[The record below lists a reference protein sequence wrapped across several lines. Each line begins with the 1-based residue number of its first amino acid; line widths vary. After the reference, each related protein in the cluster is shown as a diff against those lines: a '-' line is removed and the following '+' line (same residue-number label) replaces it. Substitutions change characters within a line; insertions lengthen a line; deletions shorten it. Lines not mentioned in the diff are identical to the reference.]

1 MDNTLDA
8 FKAQQSKS
16 LEVLRKLQ
24 EFLQEGAQVGVPI
37 DPSLKQKLDGAVQAV
52 AGEKLKVAL
61 VGGYSDGKT
70 SIAAAWMEKLDKST
84 MNISHQESSNEV
96 RIYDVGSDF
105 VLIDT
110 PGLFGF
116 KEQVNAETNAIEKY
130 KDITKKYV
138 SEAHLIL
145 YVMDPTNPIK
155 QSHQDDLVW
164 LFRTL
169 NLLPRTVFVLS
180 RFDEVADV
188 EDEAE
193 YKRTLAIKQA
203 NVAGRLTELI
213 ALQPQETAALSIV
226 GVAANPFDMGTAHW
240 LANLEQ
246 FKSLSHIASL
256 QAATTQKIAANGG
269 ALAIVQEAKNSV
281 IRDVLSKQL
290 PVAIANDERIA
301 VEVDKLESMSTRLRK
316 QLVGAKSQITDVRGS
331 LRGFVVDYFADLILQ
346 AKGVNMDTF
355 SDFFE
360 REVGS
365 EGIMV
370 STRLQNE
377 FERQL
382 KSVTQ
387 EISNMKIGFDA
398 EINHFNSTIKQF
410 GKQGLDYLV
419 KSKVINN
426 TTVLAT
432 RDGVVTAA
440 KYLGLDLGKM
450 LKFKPWGATNL
461 AKGVNGALA
470 VVGLALEA
478 WDSWE
483 QAERRKEFQ
492 KAMAKMIENF
502 ELQRQ
507 ELVALIDGEKFTEQ
521 FFASYIELQRDVA
534 EVQKDVEAQRE
545 QRSRFRAWR
554 ERGEAIDVEFAEV
567 VS

>member
-246 FKSLSHIASL
+246 FKALSHIASL

-301 VEVDKLESMSTRLRK
+301 IEVDKLESMSTRLRK

-440 KYLGLDLGKM
+440 KYIGLDLGKM

>member
-1 MDNTLDA
+1 MENTLGA

-16 LEVLRKLQ
+16 LEILKKLGD
-24 EFLQEGAQVGVPI
+24 FLHMGAQVGVPI
-37 DPSLKQKLDGAVQAV
+37 DPSVQQKLDTAVKAV

-61 VGGYSDGKT
+61 VGGFSDGKT

-96 RIYDVGSDF
+96 RIYEVGQDF

-116 KEQVNAETNAIEKY
+116 KEQVNAETHALEKY

-138 SEAHLIL
+138 SEAHLVL

-155 QSHQDDLVW
+155 QSHKDDLVW

-188 EDEAE
+188 EDEPQ
-193 YKRTLAIKQA
+193 YQQNLAVKQE
-203 NVAGRLTELI
+203 NVRSRLAELI
-213 ALQPQETAALSIV
+213 ALQDAEAAQLSIV
-226 GVAANPFDMGTAHW
+226 GVAANPFDLGTEHW
-240 LANLEQ
+240 LSNLEQ
-246 FKSLSHIASL
+246 FKALSHIGLL
-256 QAATTQKIAANGG
+256 QAATSKKIAANGG
-269 ALAIVQEAKNSV
+269 APAIVDETRKSV

-290 PVAIANDERIA
+290 PVAVQNDERIA
-301 VEVDKLESMSTRLRK
+301 AEVDKLESMNVRLQK
-316 QLVGAKSQITDVRGS
+316 QLLGAKSQIIDARMS
-331 LRGFVVDYFADLILQ
+331 LRDFVIDYFADLILQ

-355 SDFFE
+355 TDFFE
-360 REVGS
+360 REIGS
-365 EGIMV
+365 NGIMV

-398 EINHFNSTIKQF
+398 EVNHFNSTITQF
-410 GKQGLDYLV
+410 GKQGLDYLL
-419 KSKVINN
+419 KSKAINN
-426 TTVLAT
+426 TTVLAA
-432 RDGVVTAA
+432 RDGIVTAA
-440 KYLGLDLGKM
+440 KHMGLDLGKI

-483 QAERRKEFQ
+483 QAKRREEFQ
-492 KAMAKMIENF
+492 KAIIKMVENF
-502 ELQRQ
+502 EQQRE
-507 ELVALIDGEKFTEQ
+507 ELVQLLDGPRFIEQ
-521 FFASYIELQRDVA
+521 FFAGFLELQADVE
-534 EVQKDVEAQRE
+534 EVQNNVEQQRV
-545 QRSRFRAWR
+545 QRRRFHEWR
-554 ERGEAIDVEFAEV
+554 QMGEAIDVQFAEV
-567 VS
+567 AA

>member
-1 MDNTLDA
+1 MENTLGA

-16 LEVLRKLQ
+16 LEILKKLGD
-24 EFLQEGAQVGVPI
+24 FLQMGAQVGVQI
-37 DPSLKQKLDGAVQAV
+37 DPSVQHKLDTAAKAV

-61 VGGYSDGKT
+61 VGGFSDGKT

-84 MNISHQESSNEV
+84 MKISHQESSNEV
-96 RIYDVGSDF
+96 RVYEVQQDF

-116 KEQVNAETNAIEKY
+116 KEQVNAETHALEKY

-155 QSHQDDLVW
+155 QSHQYDLMW

-188 EDEAE
+188 EDEHQ
-193 YKRTLAIKQA
+193 YMQNLAVKQD
-203 NVAGRLTELI
+203 NVRSRLAELI
-213 ALQPQETAALSIV
+213 NLRQDEAAQLSIV
-226 GVAANPFDMGTAHW
+226 GVAANPFDLGTEHW
-240 LANLEQ
+240 LSNLEQ
-246 FKSLSHIASL
+246 FKALSHIGLL
-256 QAATTQKIAANGG
+256 QAATSAKIAANGG
-269 ALAIVQEAKNSV
+269 APAIVDETKKSV

-290 PVAIANDERIA
+290 PVAIENDKRIA
-301 VEVDKLESMSTRLRK
+301 NEVDKLENMSVRLQK
-316 QLVGAKSQITDVRGS
+316 QLLGANSQIADARRS
-331 LRGFVVDYFADLILQ
+331 LRSFVIDYFADLILQ

-365 EGIMV
+365 NGIMV

-398 EINHFNSTIKQF
+398 EVNHFNSTVTQF

-432 RDGVVTAA
+432 RDGIVTAA
-440 KYLGLDLGKM
+440 KYMGIDLGKM
-450 LKFKPWGATNL
+450 LNFKPWGATNL

-483 QAERRKEFQ
+483 QAKRREEFQ
-492 KAMAKMIENF
+492 KAMVKMVENF
-502 ELQRQ
+502 EKQLE
-507 ELVALIDGEKFTEQ
+507 ELVQLLDGPRFIEQ
-521 FFASYIELQRDVA
+521 FFAGFLELRADVENVRKNVELQRT
-534 EVQKDVEAQRE
+534 QR
-545 QRSRFRAWR
+545 QRFREWR
-554 ERGEAIDVEFAEV
+554 EMGEAIDVQFREV
-567 VS
+567 AA

>member
-1 MDNTLDA
+1 MENTLGA

-16 LEVLRKLQ
+16 LEILKKLGD
-24 EFLQEGAQVGVPI
+24 FLHMGAQVGVQI
-37 DPSLKQKLDGAVQAV
+37 DPSVQQKLDTAVNTV

-61 VGGYSDGKT
+61 VGGFSDGKT

-96 RIYDVGSDF
+96 RIYEVGQDF

-116 KEQVNAETNAIEKY
+116 KEQVNAETHALEKY

-138 SEAHLIL
+138 SEAHLVL

-155 QSHQDDLVW
+155 QSHKDDLVW

-188 EDEAE
+188 EDEHQ
-193 YKRTLAIKQA
+193 YRQNLAVKQD
-203 NVAGRLTELI
+203 NVRGRLTELI
-213 ALQPQETAALSIV
+213 ALQADEATQLSIV
-226 GVAANPFDMGTAHW
+226 GVAANPFDLGTEHW
-240 LANLEQ
+240 LSNLDQ
-246 FKSLSHIASL
+246 FKALSHIGLL
-256 QAATTQKIAANGG
+256 QAATSEKIAANGG
-269 ALAIVQEAKNSV
+269 ASVIVSETRKSV

-290 PVAIANDERIA
+290 PVAVQNDKRIA
-301 VEVDKLESMSTRLRK
+301 AEVDKLESMSVRLQK
-316 QLVGAKSQITDVRGS
+316 QLLGAKSQIVDTRIS
-331 LRGFVVDYFADLILQ
+331 LRSFVIDYFADLILQ

-355 SDFFE
+355 PDFFE

-365 EGIMV
+365 NGIMV

-398 EINHFNSTIKQF
+398 EVNHFNSTVTQF

-419 KSKVINN
+419 KSKVVNN

-432 RDGVVTAA
+432 RDGIVTAA
-440 KYLGLDLGKM
+440 KYIGLDLGKM

-483 QAERRKEFQ
+483 QAKRREEFQ
-492 KAMAKMIENF
+492 KAMAKMVDNF
-502 ELQRQ
+502 ERQRE
-507 ELVALIDGEKFTEQ
+507 ELVQLLDGPRFVEQ
-521 FFASYIELQRDVA
+521 FFAGFLELQADVE
-534 EVQKDVEAQRE
+534 EVQNNVEQQRV
-545 QRSRFRAWR
+545 QRRRFHEWR
-554 ERGEAIDVEFAEV
+554 QMGEAIDVQFSEV
-567 VS
+567 VA

>member
-1 MDNTLDA
+1 MPCPTDTDVRLFEQLRPRLTAISRRIVGSEAEAEDVVQDCFLKWHGAERASLATPAAWLTTVVQHQSIDRLRRRARDEVAAHAAMQLIPAAPVALPEDGLLRDA
-8 FKAQQSKS
+8 ELAGA
-16 LEVLRKLQ
+16 LARLLACLTPAERLALVLR
-24 EFLQEGAQVGVPI
+24 EAFDCEHA
-37 DPSLKQKLDGAVQAV
+37 D
-52 AGEKLKVAL
+52 
-61 VGGYSDGKT
+61 
-70 SIAAAWMEKLDKST
+70 IAAALGT
-84 MNISHQESSNEV
+84 
-96 RIYDVGSDF
+96 
-105 VLIDT
+105 T
-110 PGLFGF
+110 
-116 KEQVNAETNAIEKY
+116 
-130 KDITKKYV
+130 
-138 SEAHLIL
+138 
-145 YVMDPTNPIK
+145 
-155 QSHQDDLVW
+155 
-164 LFRTL
+164 
-169 NLLPRTVFVLS
+169 
-180 RFDEVADV
+180 
-188 EDEAE
+188 
-193 YKRTLAIKQA
+193 AIKQA

-269 ALAIVQEAKNSV
+269 ALAIVQETKNSV

-440 KYLGLDLGKM
+440 KYIGLDLGKM

-534 EVQKDVEAQRE
+534 EVQKDVDAQRE

>member
-16 LEVLRKLQ
+16 LEVLRKLR
-24 EFLQEGAQVGVPI
+24 EFLQEGAQAGVPI
-37 DPSLKQKLDGAVQAV
+37 DPSLKQKLDGAMKAV

-203 NVAGRLTELI
+203 NVAGRLAELI
-213 ALQPQETAALSIV
+213 ALQPQETAVLSIV

-240 LANLEQ
+240 LAHLEQ

-256 QAATTQKIAANGG
+256 QAATTQKIAVNGG
-269 ALAIVQEAKNSV
+269 APAIVQEAKNSV

-301 VEVDKLESMSTRLRK
+301 VEVDKLESMSMRLRK
-316 QLVGAKSQITDVRGS
+316 QLVGANSQITDVRGS

-492 KAMAKMIENF
+492 KAMGKMIENF

-507 ELVALIDGEKFTEQ
+507 ELVALIDGEKFIEQ
-521 FFASYIELQRDVA
+521 FFASYVELQRDVA

-567 VS
+567 VN

>member
-1 MDNTLDA
+1 MENTLGA

-16 LEVLRKLQ
+16 LEILKKLGD
-24 EFLQEGAQVGVPI
+24 FLQMGAQVGVQI
-37 DPSLKQKLDGAVQAV
+37 DPSVQHKLDTAAKAV

-61 VGGYSDGKT
+61 VGGFSDGKT

-84 MNISHQESSNEV
+84 MKISHQESSNEV
-96 RIYDVGSDF
+96 RVYEVQQDF

-116 KEQVNAETNAIEKY
+116 KEQVNAETHALEKY

-155 QSHQDDLVW
+155 QSHQDDLMW

-188 EDEAE
+188 EDEHQ
-193 YKRTLAIKQA
+193 YMQNLAVKQD
-203 NVAGRLTELI
+203 NVRSRLAELI
-213 ALQPQETAALSIV
+213 DLRQDEAAQLSIV
-226 GVAANPFDMGTAHW
+226 GVAANPFDLGTEHW
-240 LANLEQ
+240 LSNLEQ
-246 FKSLSHIASL
+246 FKALSHIGLL
-256 QAATTQKIAANGG
+256 QAATSAKIAANGG
-269 ALAIVQEAKNSV
+269 APAIVDETKKSV

-290 PVAIANDERIA
+290 PVAIENDKRIA
-301 VEVDKLESMSTRLRK
+301 NEVDKLENMSVRLQK
-316 QLVGAKSQITDVRGS
+316 QLLGANSQIADARRS
-331 LRGFVVDYFADLILQ
+331 LRDFVIDYFADLILQ

-365 EGIMV
+365 NGIMV

-398 EINHFNSTIKQF
+398 EVNHFNSTVTQF

-432 RDGVVTAA
+432 RDGIVTAA
-440 KYLGLDLGKM
+440 RYMGIDLGKM
-450 LKFKPWGATNL
+450 LNFKPWGATNL

-483 QAERRKEFQ
+483 QAKRREEFQ
-492 KAMAKMIENF
+492 KAMAKMVENF
-502 ELQRQ
+502 EKQRE
-507 ELVALIDGEKFTEQ
+507 ELVQLLDGPRFIEQ
-521 FFASYIELQRDVA
+521 FFAGFLELKA
-534 EVQKDVEAQRE
+534 DVENVRENVEQQRT
-545 QRSRFRAWR
+545 QRQRFREWR
-554 ERGEAIDVEFAEV
+554 EMGEAIDVQFREV
-567 VS
+567 AA

>member
-1 MDNTLDA
+1 MENTLDA

-16 LEVLRKLQ
+16 LEILNKLGD
-24 EFLQEGAQVGVPI
+24 FLQMGAQVGVPV
-37 DPSLKQKLDGAVQAV
+37 DPSVQQKLDTAAKSV

-61 VGGYSDGKT
+61 VGGFSDGKT

-84 MNISHQESSNEV
+84 MKISHQESSNEV
-96 RIYDVGSDF
+96 RVYEVQQDF

-116 KEQVNAETNAIEKY
+116 KEQVNAETHALEKY

-155 QSHQDDLVW
+155 QSHQDDLMW

-188 EDEAE
+188 EDERE
-193 YKRTLAIKQA
+193 YMQNLAVKQD
-203 NVAGRLTELI
+203 NVRSRLAELI
-213 ALQPQETAALSIV
+213 NLQDDEAAQLSIV
-226 GVAANPFDMGTAHW
+226 GVAANPFDLGTEHW
-240 LANLEQ
+240 LSNLEQ
-246 FKSLSHIASL
+246 FKALSHISLL
-256 QAATTQKIAANGG
+256 QAATSAKIAANGG
-269 ALAIVQEAKNSV
+269 APAIVDETKKSV
-281 IRDVLSKQL
+281 IRDVISKQL
-290 PVAIANDERIA
+290 PIAIDNDKRIA
-301 VEVDKLESMSTRLRK
+301 SEVDKLESMSVRLQK
-316 QLVGAKSQITDVRGS
+316 QLLGAKSQIVDVRMS
-331 LRGFVVDYFADLILQ
+331 LRNFVIEYFADLILQ
-346 AKGVNMDTF
+346 AKGVDMDTF

-365 EGIMV
+365 DGIMV

-398 EINHFNSTIKQF
+398 EVNHFNSTVTQF

-432 RDGVVTAA
+432 RDGIVTAA
-440 KYLGLDLGKM
+440 KYIGIDLGKM

-483 QAERRKEFQ
+483 QAKRREEFQ
-492 KAMAKMIENF
+492 KAMIKMVENF
-502 ELQRQ
+502 EKQRE
-507 ELVALIDGEKFTEQ
+507 ELVQLLDGPRFIEQ
-521 FFASYIELQRDVA
+521 FFAGFLELQA
-534 EVQKDVEAQRE
+534 DVENVRHNVEQQRAQR
-545 QRSRFRAWR
+545 QRFREWR
-554 ERGEAIDVEFAEV
+554 EMGEAIDVQFREV
-567 VS
+567 AA

>member
-155 QSHQDDLVW
+155 QSHQDDLAW

-246 FKSLSHIASL
+246 FKALSHIASL

-440 KYLGLDLGKM
+440 KYIGLDLGKM

-492 KAMAKMIENF
+492 KAMVKMIENF

>member
-155 QSHQDDLVW
+155 QSHQDDLAW

-440 KYLGLDLGKM
+440 KYIGLDLGKM

>member
-1 MDNTLDA
+1 MENTLDV

-16 LEVLRKLQ
+16 LDVLKKLQ
-24 EFLQEGAQVGVPI
+24 EFLQEGTQVGVAI
-37 DPSLKQKLDGAVQAV
+37 DASLKHKLAAAVQAV
-52 AGEKLKVAL
+52 SGEKLKVAL

-70 SIAAAWMEKLDKST
+70 SIAAAWMERLDKST

-96 RIYDVGSDF
+96 RIYDVGADF

-116 KEQVNAETNAIEKY
+116 KEQINAETNAIEKY
-130 KDITKKYV
+130 KDITRKYV

-155 QSHQDDLVW
+155 QSHEDDLMW

-188 EDEAE
+188 EDETE
-193 YKRTLAIKQA
+193 YKQALAIKQT
-203 NVAGRLTELI
+203 NVTSRLTELI
-213 ALQPQETAALSIV
+213 CLKPQEAATLSIV
-226 GVAANPFDMGTAHW
+226 GIAANPFDMGTAHW
-240 LANLEQ
+240 LANREQ
-246 FKSLSHIASL
+246 FKALSHIASL
-256 QAATTQKIAANGG
+256 QVATTQKIAANGG
-269 ALAIVQEAKNSV
+269 APAIVQETKNSV

-290 PVAIANDERIA
+290 PVAIENDELIA
-301 VEVDKLESMSTRLRK
+301 AEVDKLESMSVRLRK
-316 QLVGAKSQITDVRGS
+316 QLVGARSQIADVRGS

-365 EGIMV
+365 NGIMV

-398 EINHFNSTIKQF
+398 EINHFNSTVKQF

-432 RDGVVTAA
+432 RDGIVSAA
-440 KYLGLDLGKM
+440 KFIGLDLGKM

-483 QAERRKEFQ
+483 QAERRKAFDQ
-492 KAMAKMIENF
+492 AMVKMVENF
-502 ELQRQ
+502 ELQRR
-507 ELVALIDGEKFTEQ
+507 ELVALIDDDKFTEQ
-521 FFASYIELQRDVA
+521 FFASYLELERDVA
-534 EVQKDVEAQRE
+534 EVQKNVEAQRE

-554 ERGEAIDVEFAEV
+554 ERGEAINVEFTEV
-567 VS
+567 IN

>member
-24 EFLQEGAQVGVPI
+24 EFLQEGAQVGIPI

-269 ALAIVQEAKNSV
+269 ALAIVQETKNSV

-301 VEVDKLESMSTRLRK
+301 IEVDKLESMSTRLRK

-440 KYLGLDLGKM
+440 KYIGLDLGKM

>member
-1 MDNTLDA
+1 MENTLGA

-16 LEVLRKLQ
+16 LEILKKLGD
-24 EFLQEGAQVGVPI
+24 FLQMGAQVGVQI
-37 DPSLKQKLDGAVQAV
+37 DPSVQHKLDTAAKAV

-61 VGGYSDGKT
+61 VGGFSDGKT

-84 MNISHQESSNEV
+84 MKISHQESSNEV
-96 RIYDVGSDF
+96 RVYEVQQDF

-116 KEQVNAETNAIEKY
+116 KEQVNAETHALEKY

-155 QSHQDDLVW
+155 QSHQDDLMW

-188 EDEAE
+188 EDEHQ
-193 YKRTLAIKQA
+193 YMQNLAVKQD
-203 NVAGRLTELI
+203 NVRSRLAELI
-213 ALQPQETAALSIV
+213 DLRQDEAAQLSIV
-226 GVAANPFDMGTAHW
+226 GVAANPFDLGTEHW
-240 LANLEQ
+240 LSNLEQ
-246 FKSLSHIASL
+246 FKALSHIGLL
-256 QAATTQKIAANGG
+256 QAATSAKIAANGG
-269 ALAIVQEAKNSV
+269 APAIVDETKKSV

-290 PVAIANDERIA
+290 PVAIENDKRIA
-301 VEVDKLESMSTRLRK
+301 NEVDKLENMSVRLQK
-316 QLVGAKSQITDVRGS
+316 QLLGANSQIADARRS
-331 LRGFVVDYFADLILQ
+331 LRDFVIDYFADLILQ

-365 EGIMV
+365 NGIMV

-398 EINHFNSTIKQF
+398 EVNHFNSTVTQF

-432 RDGVVTAA
+432 RDGIVTAA
-440 KYLGLDLGKM
+440 KYMGIDLGKM
-450 LKFKPWGATNL
+450 LNFKPWGATNL

-483 QAERRKEFQ
+483 QAKRREEFQ
-492 KAMAKMIENF
+492 KAMAKMVENF
-502 ELQRQ
+502 EKQRE
-507 ELVALIDGEKFTEQ
+507 ELVQLLDGPRFIEQ
-521 FFASYIELQRDVA
+521 FFAGFLELKA
-534 EVQKDVEAQRE
+534 DVENVRENVEQQRT
-545 QRSRFRAWR
+545 QRQRFREWR
-554 ERGEAIDVEFAEV
+554 EMGEAIDVQFREV
-567 VS
+567 AA

>member
-269 ALAIVQEAKNSV
+269 ALAIVQETKNSV

-440 KYLGLDLGKM
+440 KYIGLDLGKM

-534 EVQKDVEAQRE
+534 EVQKDVDAQRE

>member
-1 MDNTLDA
+1 MENTLGA

-16 LEVLRKLQ
+16 LEILKKLGD
-24 EFLQEGAQVGVPI
+24 FLHMGAQVGVQI
-37 DPSLKQKLDGAVQAV
+37 DPSVQQKLDTAVNAV

-61 VGGYSDGKT
+61 VGGFSDGKT

-96 RIYDVGSDF
+96 RIYEVGRDF

-116 KEQVNAETNAIEKY
+116 KEQVNAETHALEKY

-138 SEAHLIL
+138 SEAHLVL

-155 QSHQDDLVW
+155 QSHKDDLVW

-188 EDEAE
+188 EDEHQ
-193 YKRTLAIKQA
+193 YRQNLAVKQD
-203 NVAGRLTELI
+203 NVRSRLTELI
-213 ALQPQETAALSIV
+213 ALQADEATQLSIV
-226 GVAANPFDMGTAHW
+226 GVAANPFDLGTEHW
-240 LANLEQ
+240 LSNLDQ
-246 FKSLSHIASL
+246 FKALSHIGLL
-256 QAATTQKIAANGG
+256 QAATSEKIAANGG
-269 ALAIVQEAKNSV
+269 ASMIVSETRKSV

-290 PVAIANDERIA
+290 PVAVQNDKRIA
-301 VEVDKLESMSTRLRK
+301 AEVDKLESMSVRLQK
-316 QLVGAKSQITDVRGS
+316 QLLGAKSQIVDTRIS
-331 LRGFVVDYFADLILQ
+331 LRSFVIDYFADLILQ

-355 SDFFE
+355 PDFFE

-365 EGIMV
+365 NGIMV

-398 EINHFNSTIKQF
+398 EVNHFNSTVTQF
-410 GKQGLDYLV
+410 GKQGLDYLI
-419 KSKVINN
+419 KSKVVNN

-432 RDGVVTAA
+432 RDGIVTAA
-440 KYLGLDLGKM
+440 KYIGLDLGKM

-483 QAERRKEFQ
+483 QAKRREEFQ
-492 KAMAKMIENF
+492 KAMVKMVDNF
-502 ELQRQ
+502 EKQRE
-507 ELVALIDGEKFTEQ
+507 ELVQLLDGPRFVEQ
-521 FFASYIELQRDVA
+521 FFAGFIELQADVE
-534 EVQKDVEAQRE
+534 EVQNNVEQQRV
-545 QRSRFRAWR
+545 QRRRFHEWR
-554 ERGEAIDVEFAEV
+554 QMGEAIDVQFAEV
-567 VS
+567 AA

>member
-155 QSHQDDLVW
+155 QSHQDDLAW

>member
-1 MDNTLDA
+1 MENTLGA

-16 LEVLRKLQ
+16 LEILKKLGD
-24 EFLQEGAQVGVPI
+24 FLQMGAQVGVQI
-37 DPSLKQKLDGAVQAV
+37 DPSVQHKLDTAAKAV

-61 VGGYSDGKT
+61 VGGFSDGKT

-84 MNISHQESSNEV
+84 MKISHQESSNEV
-96 RIYDVGSDF
+96 RVYEVQQDF

-116 KEQVNAETNAIEKY
+116 KEQVNAETHALEKY

-155 QSHQDDLVW
+155 QSHQDDLMW

-188 EDEAE
+188 EDEHQ
-193 YKRTLAIKQA
+193 YMQNLAVKQD
-203 NVAGRLTELI
+203 NVRSRLAELI
-213 ALQPQETAALSIV
+213 NLRQDEAAQLSIV
-226 GVAANPFDMGTAHW
+226 GVAANPFDLGTEHW
-240 LANLEQ
+240 LSNLEQ
-246 FKSLSHIASL
+246 FKALSHIGLL
-256 QAATTQKIAANGG
+256 QAATSAKIAANGG
-269 ALAIVQEAKNSV
+269 APAIVDETKKSV

-290 PVAIANDERIA
+290 PVAIENDKRIA
-301 VEVDKLESMSTRLRK
+301 NEVDKLENMSVRLQK
-316 QLVGAKSQITDVRGS
+316 QLLGANSQIADARRS
-331 LRGFVVDYFADLILQ
+331 LRSFVIDYFADLILQ

-365 EGIMV
+365 NGIMV

-398 EINHFNSTIKQF
+398 EVNHFNSTVTQF

-432 RDGVVTAA
+432 RDGIVTAA
-440 KYLGLDLGKM
+440 KYMGIDLGKM
-450 LKFKPWGATNL
+450 LNFKPWGATNL

-483 QAERRKEFQ
+483 QAKRREEFQ
-492 KAMAKMIENF
+492 KAMVKMVENF
-502 ELQRQ
+502 EKQRE
-507 ELVALIDGEKFTEQ
+507 ELVQLLDGPRFIEQ
-521 FFASYIELQRDVA
+521 FFAGFLELQADVENVRKNVELQRT
-534 EVQKDVEAQRE
+534 QR
-545 QRSRFRAWR
+545 QRFREWR
-554 ERGEAIDVEFAEV
+554 EMGEAIDVQFREV
-567 VS
+567 AA

>member
-1 MDNTLDA
+1 MENTLGA

-16 LEVLRKLQ
+16 LELLKRLQ
-24 EFLQEGAQVGVPI
+24 AFLQQGAQVGVPI
-37 DPSLKQKLDGAVQAV
+37 DPSLTHKLDNAVRAV

-61 VGGYSDGKT
+61 VGGFSDGKT

-96 RIYDVGSDF
+96 RIYDVGPDF

-116 KEQVNAETNAIEKY
+116 KEQINAETQAIEKY

-155 QSHQDDLVW
+155 QSHQDDLMW

-188 EDEAE
+188 EDQAD
-193 YKRTLAIKQA
+193 YRQALAIKQA

-213 ALQPQETAALSIV
+213 GLQPQETADLSIV

-240 LANLEQ
+240 LAHLEQ
-246 FKSLSHIASL
+246 FKALSHIASL
-256 QAATTQKIAANGG
+256 QEATMKKIAANGG
-269 ALAIVQEAKNSV
+269 APAIVQETKKSV
-281 IRDVLSKQL
+281 IRDVLSNQL
-290 PVAIANDERIA
+290 PIAIANDERIA
-301 VEVDKLESMSTRLRK
+301 VEVDKLESMSVRLRK
-316 QLVGAKSQITDVRGS
+316 QLLGAKSQITDVRTS

-346 AKGVNMDTF
+346 AKGVTMDTF

-365 EGIMV
+365 KGIVV

-387 EISNMKIGFDA
+387 DISNMQIGFDA
-398 EINHFNSTIKQF
+398 EINHFNSTVTQL

-426 TTVLAT
+426 NTVLAT
-432 RDGVVTAA
+432 RDGIVTAA
-440 KYLGLDLGKM
+440 QHIGLDLGKM

-478 WDSWE
+478 WDTWE
-483 QAERRKEFQ
+483 QAKRREEFQ
-492 KAMAKMIENF
+492 KAMIKMVENF
-502 ELQRQ
+502 ELQRE
-507 ELVALIDGEKFTEQ
+507 ELVGLLDGERFTEQ
-521 FFASYIELQRDVA
+521 FFASYLELERDVI
-534 EVQKDVEAQRE
+534 EVQKNVQEQR
-545 QRSRFRAWR
+545 QRRSRFHAWR
-554 ERGEAIDVEFAEV
+554 EMGQSIDVEFSEV